1 METFDH
7 LMRRDIYGSDV
18 TNKEIAEQIVK
29 DEQIY
34 TLYVKSVANM
44 LGFELD
50 EYNPYILGKGVTAIV
65 YLVNRGNMHFALK
78 FIKEVI
84 ETYGQ
89 LIIAQ
94 DMISEYGLSSYVPKF
109 ICTFSKCTPTML
121 PDQVNLPEYA
131 VIIQE
136 YTGITLKE
144 FIPLA
149 SLDQLHEIVD
159 QLYIIKNA
167 FENAGLIHD
176 DLHDENITVK
186 IFINGKLKVF
196 IIDLDAVKPAEKQE
210 YNGFT
215 NIDTIINKINTLIDL
230 D

>member
-1 METFDH
+1 
-7 LMRRDIYGSDV
+7 MRYDIYGGDM
-18 TNKEIAEQIVK
+18 TNKEIAERIVK
-29 DEQIY
+29 DEQTY
-34 TLYVKSVANM
+34 TVYVKSVAEM

-50 EYNPYILGKGVTAIV
+50 EYNPYILGKGVSAIV
-65 YLVNRGNMHFALK
+65 YLVKRDNIYFALK

-94 DMISEYGLSSYVPKF
+94 DMISEYDLSRYVPKF
-109 ICTFSKCTPTML
+109 ICTFSKYTPTIL
-121 PDQVNLPEYA
+121 PYEINLPEYA
-131 VIIQE
+131 IIIQE
-136 YTGITLKE
+136 YTGLTLKE

-149 SLDQLHEIVD
+149 SLDQLYEIID
-159 QLYIIKNA
+159 QLREIKNA

-176 DLHDENITVK
+176 DIYDENITVK
-186 IFINGKLKVF
+186 VFISGKLKVF

-210 YNGFT
+210 YNGLT
-215 NIDTIINKINTLIDL
+215 NIDIIINKINTLIDL